1 MQVQNW
7 MSSDVVTVDE
17 ATPVIEVMK
26 ILEEKNIR
34 HVPVMGK
41 GKLVGMITDQEIKE
55 ASPSKAT
62 AMKAQEL
69 YSFLATMKAKDVM
82 QVNPVTI
89 GPGQTM
95 EVAAVKMIE
104 YRVTGLPVVTE
115 KGELVGII
123 SQGDVFRVLIS
134 ITGIYQG
141 GIQFAF
147 NLEERAGSIKEV
159 ADVIRQEKG
168 QIVSILSTSETADEG
183 YRHVFIRITGVPE
196 PRLKKMI
203 NRFEKDF
210 MLLYVIKD
218 PLKDL

>member
-7 MSSDVVTVDE
+7 MSTDVVTVDKN
-17 ATPVIEVMK
+17 TPVIEVMK
-26 ILEEKNIR
+26 ILEENNIR
-34 HVPVMGK
+34 HVPVMSE

-82 QVNPVTI
+82 QTHPASI
-89 GPGQTM
+89 KPGQTM

-115 KGELVGII
+115 KGALVGII

-147 NLEERAGSIKEV
+147 NLEDRAGSIKEV

-183 YRHVFIRITGVPE
+183 YRHVFIRFVGVPE
-196 PRLKKMI
+196 SRLKTMI
-203 NRFEKDF
+203 KRFEKDF
-210 MLLYVIKD
+210 MLLYVIED